1 MRLLSAAMACSLV
14 AAVLTSQA
22 PAAVKL
28 DPRAS
33 SAAAALSVRLQVST
47 HHAVQFHG
55 VLFRAQPSSNS
66 VTTYVFDYGDGIT
79 ESTYQPLAMHGYRTP
94 GTYHARVTVTDPT
107 GRLATSA
114 QVTIHV
120 RDGIP
125 PVVRIDNPRPNQRL
139 RLGPTGILFTG
150 SAHDSDGVARV
161 QLAIQ
166 LISPL
171 PHVKTGGNCIWY
183 GAQQSLVLTACSTP
197 YFFNARFRG
206 GRWTFR
212 LGPTVTIPAGSYVIR
227 VRAVDRAGNI
237 SSYYAVRLGTI
248 LPFKL
253 TP

>member
-1 MRLLSAAMACSLV
+1 
-14 AAVLTSQA
+14 
-22 PAAVKL
+22 
-28 DPRAS
+28 
-33 SAAAALSVRLQVST
+33 LQVST

-55 VLFRAQPSSNS
+55 VLFQAQPSRSG

-94 GTYHARVTVTDPT
+94 GTYHARVTVTAGPDAIDPA
-107 GRLATSA
+107 GKSATSV

-120 RDGIP
+120 SDGIP
-125 PVVRIDNPRPNQRL
+125 PVVRIDNPRANQRL
-139 RLGPTGILFTG
+139 RLGAAGILFAG
-150 SAHDSDGVARV
+150 SAHDADGVVRV

-183 GAQQSLVLTACSTP
+183 GGQQALVLSACSNP
-197 YFFNARFRG
+197 YFFNASFRG

-212 LGPTVTIPAGSYVIR
+212 LGPSVTIPAGSYVVR
-227 VRAVDRAGNI
+227 VRAFDRAGNI

-253 TP
+253 AP